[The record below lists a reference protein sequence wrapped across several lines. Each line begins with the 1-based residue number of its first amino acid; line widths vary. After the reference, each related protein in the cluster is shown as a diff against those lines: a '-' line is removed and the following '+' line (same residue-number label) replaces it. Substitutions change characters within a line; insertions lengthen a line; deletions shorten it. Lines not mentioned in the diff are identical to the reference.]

1 MRPNLSRLGK
11 LSLPNSEIIE
21 ALAQFKKVFYA
32 IGWFSACINTLMLVP
47 SIYMM
52 QVYDRVLA
60 SRNHAT
66 LVMLTLI
73 VVGLLVLM
81 AFLEHVRSM
90 VVIHMGSKIDA
101 FLNERIYNAAFEQN
115 LKKEGINAGQALN
128 DLTTIRQ
135 FVTGTSVFAF
145 FEIPWFPIYL
155 ALIYYFSVWLGL
167 FATAGVAVLFLLAWL
182 NEFVSHAPLSEAN
195 NLAVQSSQIT
205 TNNLRNAE
213 VIHAM
218 GMLPNL
224 RNRWYQIHQ
233 KFLQKQAQAS
243 QNAAL
248 VTSITKAV
256 RIAIQSLILGLAAF
270 LVISGGVSAG
280 MMIAASVLIG
290 RATAPVEQVIGIW
303 KQWRGVTS
311 AYDRLNK
318 LLDNNPARPV
328 GMSLPPPQGALEVE
342 AVRATPPGSQFWV
355 LKGVSFSLQVG
366 DILGVIG
373 PSGSGKSTLARLL
386 VGVWPASAGMVRL
399 DGADVY
405 QWNKDELGPSI
416 GYLPQDIELFSGT
429 IAENIARFGEIDSQ
443 KIVKAAQLAGVHEL
457 ILKMPNGYD
466 TKIGDAGQGLS
477 GGQKQRIGLARALYG
492 DPSFIVLDEPN
503 SNLDDI
509 GERALGQAILELR
522 QQKKTVV
529 VISHRH
535 PIVKVTN
542 KLLVMNDG
550 TVGAFGP
557 TDQVVAEI
565 TRLQKSQQE
574 QKLTTNHH
582 PPSSGQT
589 PNT

>member
-11 LSLPNSEIIE
+11 MSLPKSEIIE

-32 IGWFSACINTLMLVP
+32 IGWFSACINSLMLIP

-73 VVGLLVLM
+73 VLGLLILM

-115 LKKEGINAGQALN
+115 LKKDGINAGQALN

-155 ALIYYFSVWLGL
+155 ALIYCFSIWLGL
-167 FATAGVAVLFLLAWL
+167 FATFGVAILFLLAWL
-182 NEFVSHAPLSEAN
+182 NETVSHAPLSEAN
-195 NLAVQSSQIT
+195 NLAIQSSQIT

-248 VTSITKAV
+248 ITSITKSV

-270 LVISGGVSAG
+270 LVISGNVSGG

-290 RATAPVEQVIGIW
+290 RATAPVEQMIGIW
-303 KQWRGVTS
+303 RQWRGVTS
-311 AYDRLNK
+311 SYDRLNL
-318 LLDNNPARPV
+318 LLDSNPVRPV
-328 GMSLPPPQGALEVE
+328 GMSLPAPKGILDIEG
-342 AVRATPPGSQFWV
+342 VRAAPPGTQFLV

-386 VGVWPASAGMVRL
+386 VGVWPALSGSVRL

-405 QWNKDELGPSI
+405 QWNKDELGSSI

-443 KIVKAAQLAGVHEL
+443 KIVKAAQMSGVHEL

-503 SNLDDI
+503 SNLDDT
-509 GERALGQAILELR
+509 GEQALGQAILELR
-522 QQKKTVV
+522 RQKKTVV

-557 TDQVVAEI
+557 TEQVIAEI
-565 TRLQKSQQE
+565 TRLQKLQQE
-574 QKLTTNHH
+574 KNVSGNYHV
-582 PPSSGQT
+582 PPSAG
-589 PNT
+589 

>member
-1 MRPNLSRLGK
+1 
-11 LSLPNSEIIE
+11 
-21 ALAQFKKVFYA
+21 
-32 IGWFSACINTLMLVP
+32 
-47 SIYMM
+47 MM

-73 VVGLLVLM
+73 VLGLLILM

-115 LKKEGINAGQALN
+115 LKKDGINAGQALN

-155 ALIYYFSVWLGL
+155 ALIYCFSIWLGL
-167 FATAGVAVLFLLAWL
+167 FATFGVAILFLLAWL
-182 NEFVSHAPLSEAN
+182 NETVSHAPLSEAN
-195 NLAVQSSQIT
+195 NLAIQSSQIT

-248 VTSITKAV
+248 ITSITKSV

-270 LVISGGVSAG
+270 LVISGNVSGG

-290 RATAPVEQVIGIW
+290 RATAPVEQMIGIW
-303 KQWRGVTS
+303 RQWRGVTS
-311 AYDRLNK
+311 SYDRLNL
-318 LLDNNPARPV
+318 LLDSNPVRPV
-328 GMSLPPPQGALEVE
+328 GMSLPAPKGILDIEG
-342 AVRATPPGSQFWV
+342 VRAAPPGTQFLV

-386 VGVWPASAGMVRL
+386 VGVWPALSGAVRL

-405 QWNKDELGPSI
+405 QWNKDELGSSI

-443 KIVKAAQLAGVHEL
+443 KIVKAAQMSGVHEL

-503 SNLDDI
+503 SNLDDT
-509 GERALGQAILELR
+509 GEQALGQAILELR
-522 QQKKTVV
+522 RQKKTVV

-557 TDQVVAEI
+557 TEQVIAEI
-565 TRLQKSQQE
+565 TRLQKLQQE
-574 QKLTTNHH
+574 KNVSGNYHV
-582 PPSSGQT
+582 PPSAG
-589 PNT
+589 